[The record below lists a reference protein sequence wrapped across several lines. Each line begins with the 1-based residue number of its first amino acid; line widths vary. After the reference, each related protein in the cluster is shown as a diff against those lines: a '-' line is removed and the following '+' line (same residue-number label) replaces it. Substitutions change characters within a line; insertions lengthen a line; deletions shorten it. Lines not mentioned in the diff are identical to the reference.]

1 MELKLK
7 SRVASDKRTL
17 CLSEIIESHNLLSRE
32 AEKLERYCRIEIKTE
47 RTTLTAK
54 DIELHAW
61 AAGVIPEKISGG
73 PVVIER
79 LTTSAAP
86 TPEIVPTQKKLRR
99 GDKIMLVLKS
109 EHMTIARQAVLLA
122 DGFPGESVE
131 LRPDG
136 TRKTLRARLN
146 ADGTAELKP

>member
-7 SRVASDKRTL
+7 PRVASDKKAL
-17 CLSEIIESHNLLSRE
+17 CLSEIIESHNLSSRE
-32 AEKLERYCRIEIKTE
+32 AEKLERYCRIELKTE
-47 RTTLTAK
+47 RTTLAAK

-79 LTTSAAP
+79 LDAAIARQ
-86 TPEIVPTQKKLRR
+86 EVVPSQKKLKR
-99 GDKIMLVLKS
+99 GDKVMLVVRS

-122 DGFPGESVE
+122 DSSPGGSVE

-146 ADGTAELKP
+146 ADGTAELNP